1 MNQRCPREVPVCW
14 AGYGGSNAAPSAPYH
29 IGVKNNGDFRIGQDL
44 GRTGKYSSNGIRNC
58 PLIMNLARVSRGCR
72 WPFLLINME
81 TKNLARLM
89 SGGPPEA
96 RRKE

>member
-58 PLIMNLARVSRGCR
+58 PLDNESGSCQS
-72 WPFLLINME
+72 W
-81 TKNLARLM
+81 M
-89 SGGPPEA
+89 SVALPA
-96 RRKE
+96 D